1 MRHKG
6 YQRDGRRSIEPA
18 VIAPLSQAR
27 ATLIRSL
34 HRKKGRIAEGAFLA
48 EGERLLSELPA
59 NGGSV
64 RWFFAEPDNITWIE
78 ARFPDAA
85 IYEIERSE
93 RSLFA
98 TEHAQGVGAVV
109 EISATPTIE
118 ELAARMP
125 PLLLLDSL
133 ADPGN
138 VGTIIRTAEWFGMG
152 GVLLGPGTVDLYNPK
167 TVRATMGAVFRLP
180 VLEEV
185 DPQMV
190 LQLGL
195 PLIAL
200 DASADEYLGE
210 TTLPR
215 RGIYIIGSEAHGVS
229 PELLGESRPV
239 AIRGGGQ
246 VESLNAAI
254 AAAILCY
261 ELSRVQ

>member
-1 MRHKG
+1 
-6 YQRDGRRSIEPA
+6 

-34 HRKKGRIAEGAFLA
+34 HRKKERAAEGAFLA

-59 NGGSV
+59 GGGNV
-64 RWFFAEPDNITWIE
+64 RWFFAEPDKIAWIE
-78 ARFPDAA
+78 ERFPDAA
-85 IYEIERSE
+85 IYEIDRTQ

-109 EISATPTIE
+109 DIATVPTIE
-118 ELAARMP
+118 ELAATMQ

-138 VGTIIRTAEWFGMG
+138 VGTIIRTAEWFGLG
-152 GVLLGPGTVDLYNPK
+152 GVLLGTGTVGLYNPK
-167 TVRATMGAVFRLP
+167 TVRATMGAIFRMP

-185 DPQMV
+185 HPQMV

-200 DASADEYLGE
+200 DASAGEFLGE
-210 TTLPR
+210 IPLPR
-215 RGIYIIGSEAHGVS
+215 RGIYIVGSEAHGVS
-229 PELLGESRPV
+229 PELLGESRPI
-239 AIRGGGQ
+239 AIRGVGG

-254 AAAILCY
+254 ATAILCY
-261 ELSRVQ
+261 ELSRIQ